1 MGFINTDLFDCRNR
15 FSENEWGPK
24 DTFVNPLKLPQ
35 FIILKK
41 ADEKHGTLR
50 TRHKKLTSM
59 DKKPLERWLGSI
71 IKVRQQ
77 LAPCVKFNFLPSS
90 FLVLVLLPF
99 ELQPIIKGK
108 ALQEKRKT
116 KVIFV
121 ISLMIPK
128 VWVYA
133 R

>member
-41 ADEKHGTLR
+41 ADEKDGTLR

-99 ELQPIIKGK
+99 ELQPIIKGESTSRESQNQSHFRNQ
-108 ALQEKRKT
+108 LND
-116 KVIFV
+116 
-121 ISLMIPK
+121 S
-128 VWVYA
+128 
-133 R
+133 